1 MKRLYRLK
9 NLFAAVSILLLIGTS
24 DIISQTKRPVIR
36 HKSPSKKASTP
47 AVPMYAVAAGTT
59 MRVRLN
65 SMLSSKVNQVGDTF
79 LVTVTE
85 PVYSSTGVVVIPV
98 GSTLTGKVVA
108 VTPAKKGGNVGSIDA
123 SFISVNLPN
132 GRKKTINGSLSELDT
147 STAKSDNEG
156 TAKGDRTNHRKVK
169 FIGGGGV
176 GGAILGGAIGGG
188 KGALIGG
195 IIGGVGGL
203 IAERQTKGE
212 EATVKSGTEF
222 GVYLNQ
228 SVSLPRFT
236 EETEAPAS
244 SRTEYP
250 ASAGERTY
258 VVQPGDT
265 LSKISLRFYGTTSR
279 YMDIYEAN
287 RDLLSSPASVSV
299 GQELR
304 IP

>member
-1 MKRLYRLK
+1 MIKILSPK
-9 NLFAAVSILLLIGTS
+9 TLFTLFTIILLIGS
-24 DIISQTKRPVIR
+24 ADVLAQTKRPVIKR
-36 HKSPSKKASTP
+36 KSTARKTAPP
-47 AVPMYAVAAGTT
+47 AVPMYSVAAGTT
-59 MRVRLN
+59 MRVRIN
-65 SMLSSKVNQVGDTF
+65 SKLSSKVNQVGDTF

-85 PVYSSTGVVVIPV
+85 PVYSSTGVVVIPT
-98 GSTLTGKVVA
+98 GSTLTGKIIA

-132 GRKKTINGSLSELDT
+132 GRKKSINGSLSELDT

-176 GGAILGGAIGGG
+176 GGAVLGGVIGGG

-236 EETEAPAS
+236 EEADSPAS
-244 SRTEYP
+244 NGTEYP
-250 ASAGERTY
+250 PSAGERTY
-258 VVQPGDT
+258 TVQPGDT

-287 RDLLSSPASVSV
+287 RDQLSSPASVSV